1 MKKFEIK
8 VVERKK
14 KETNETFLSYQA
26 LTKTGRWMDLRF
38 TKEVKE
44 ETRPTHSCMI
54 LVDDKKLSVDR
65 TRKFP
70 VVWVSEIAGVEE
82 FDKVQDVS
90 EYFD

>member
-26 LTKTGRWMDLRF
+26 LTKIGRWMDLKF
-38 TKEVKE
+38 TKDVKE
-44 ETRPTHSCMI
+44 ETRPTHSCML
-54 LVDDKKLSVDR
+54 LVDDKKMSVDR

-70 VVWVSEIAGVEE
+70 VVWISEIAGVEE
-82 FDKVQDVS
+82 FDRVQNVS
-90 EYFD
+90 DYFE

>member
-1 MKKFEIK
+1 MKTFEIK

-26 LTKTGRWMDLRF
+26 LTKTGRWMDLKF
-38 TKEVKE
+38 TKDVE
-44 ETRPTHSCMI
+44 EKSRPTHSCM
-54 LVDDKKLSVDR
+54 LSVDDENISVDR

-70 VVWVSEIAGVEE
+70 VVWISKIAGVEE

-90 EYFD
+90 DYFE

>member
-26 LTKTGRWMDLRF
+26 LTKTGRWMDLKF
-38 TKEVKE
+38 TKDVKE
-44 ETRPTHSCMI
+44 ETRPTHSCML
-54 LVDDKKLSVDR
+54 LVEEKNMSVDR

-70 VVWVSEIAGVEE
+70 VVWISEISGVEE
-82 FDKVQDVS
+82 FDRVQNVS
-90 EYFD
+90 DYFD